1 MPAVS
6 GYRTDSVLY
15 QGPRVTIY
23 RAVRLADGSPV
34 VLKCLER
41 PRDGSSD
48 LARFRREFEIGRRLN
63 GPGTATVLSFEPG
76 PQGPTLV
83 MADSGGVSVAHARQ
97 HGGLELSDIL
107 HIGAAVA
114 AALDRIHAGHVIH
127 KDVTPANIVWNRA
140 TGTVE
145 LIDFSIAAEL
155 ARETSPS
162 DIDQLE
168 GTLAYIAPEQ
178 TGRMNRS
185 LDWRCDFYSLGA
197 TLYDLLTGRAPF
209 EGGDALSVIHG
220 HIARVP
226 VPPNRLD
233 PAIPPAVSAIVLK
246 LMAKDPEQRYQS
258 AQGIAADLE
267 TCRSALAETG
277 SVADFRLAARDVSPR
292 FHIPEKLYGR
302 EADIARLLESFE
314 AVAGG
319 ASRLLLINGP
329 PGIGKSALV
338 QELQGPLMG
347 RRGFFPQGKYEQFK
361 RNIPY
366 SGLVQAFQHLARRLL
381 AETER
386 LRSALLNSLS
396 HDLRTPLSSILAAA
410 TSLQRH
416 AASYDAAARAEL
428 AGLIQSEAERMNR
441 FVNNLLDMT
450 RIESGALLPKQEIV
464 DLADVVGTALE
475 GMSRLLT
482 GHRTEVDIP
491 ADLPMINGD
500 FMLLEQVL
508 LNLLDNAAKYAAGGV
523 ITLTGRR
530 REDRVVLTV
539 ADEGPGIDPDRLSRI
554 FDKFYRVHAGD
565 RQRAG
570 TGLGLAICQ
579 GFVEAMGGTITAD
592 NRLDRS
598 GAVFTIILPAGLEM
612 PADSDLE
619 LCP

>member
-1 MPAVS
+1 MVATALGAGLAIDSLMEVPNVSLAFLPAVLGS
-6 GYRTDSVLY
+6 ATLYGLWPSLYACLLSVAVYNFFFLAPLY
-15 QGPRVTIY
+15 TFTVADPANVVALVVFGLVAALTSHLAALSRNRLASARRHAHSMAELYAFSRKLAGIGDLDGLLWATAHQIAVMAETRVVILMPEKDGSL
-23 RAVRLADGSPV
+23 AVRGGYPPEDMLSEA
-34 VLKCLER
+34 
-41 PRDGSSD
+41 D
-48 LARFRREFEIGRRLN
+48 LA
-63 GPGTATVLSFEPG
+63 AA
-76 PQGPTLV
+76 QW
-83 MADSGGVSVAHARQ
+83 AWDHAKPA
-97 HGGLELSDIL
+97 GC
-107 HIGAAVA
+107 GAAVLPGA
-114 AALDRIHAGHVIH
+114 RWRFLPLGTERGPVAVLGLDRPPAG
-127 KDVTPANIVWNRA
+127 DDRA
-140 TGTVE
+140 LVDALADQAAVAVE
-145 LIDFSIAAEL
+145 RVVLAA
-155 ARETSPS
+155 
-162 DIDQLE
+162 DID
-168 GTLAYIAPEQ
+168 
-178 TGRMNRS
+178 
-185 LDWRCDFYSLGA
+185 
-197 TLYDLLTGRAPF
+197 RA
-209 EGGDALSVIHG
+209 
-220 HIARVP
+220 
-226 VPPNRLD
+226 
-233 PAIPPAVSAIVLK
+233 
-246 LMAKDPEQRYQS
+246 
-258 AQGIAADLE
+258 
-267 TCRSALAETG
+267 
-277 SVADFRLAARDVSPR
+277 
-292 FHIPEKLYGR
+292 
-302 EADIARLLESFE
+302 
-314 AVAGG
+314 
-319 ASRLLLINGP
+319 
-329 PGIGKSALV
+329 
-338 QELQGPLMG
+338 
-347 RRGFFPQGKYEQFK
+347 
-361 RNIPY
+361 
-366 SGLVQAFQHLARRLL
+366 RLL